1 MSQCF
6 FPELT
11 VNGPGGYSELSDS
24 VIIHH
29 TAFLLLLCVLFMSK
43 TLKKTQKNIMISDH
57 TPFIIEKQFK
67 VCAQYV
73 FMFVVASGQ
82 SQAGCLQLSSV
93 GRLLA
98 SSFTF
103 DTQT

>member
-1 MSQCF
+1 
-6 FPELT
+6 
-11 VNGPGGYSELSDS
+11 
-24 VIIHH
+24 
-29 TAFLLLLCVLFMSK
+29 
-43 TLKKTQKNIMISDH
+43 MISDH

-73 FMFVVASGQ
+73 FMFAVASGQ

-103 DTQT
+103 DTQTWARYQASYPTVSKKAKEVYFPQFSFNV